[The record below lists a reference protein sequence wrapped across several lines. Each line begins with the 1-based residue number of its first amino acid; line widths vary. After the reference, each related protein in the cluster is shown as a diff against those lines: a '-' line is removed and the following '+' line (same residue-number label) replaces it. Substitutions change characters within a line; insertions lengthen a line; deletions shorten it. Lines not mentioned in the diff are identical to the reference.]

1 MIITSQIDMDF
12 QQQKAPQE
20 IKAVQYD
27 ANTRRVAI
35 SCYDNGEPA
44 DLSEVSHTVV
54 HSRNADGTVSLY
66 DTTQAGEQAVSIDG
80 NVVTVVLDPSICAA
94 PGKAS
99 VVVTLLNDQHDQL
112 GIFPF
117 AVQVSPCPVDY
128 GETASGNYFNLLNQ
142 TITDLYDGVQA
153 LVDQNSAQIDRL
165 QELGGITDVTLAG
178 ASIVSDLVAT
188 IPEATS
194 ETDGYMTAEQA
205 EKLSN
210 AVTDIALGTSDAT
223 LGKTGS
229 VVTIPEA
236 TSETDGF
243 MTTDQV
249 TKVAN
254 AVTDI
259 KVDGTALTK
268 TNGAVN
274 LPAATESN
282 PGVMTA
288 EQVTALTTAQA
299 DATAAL
305 GQLVKVHVQGTTD
318 MYGKISLPDSKIY
331 PLAALSN
338 TFAITGEYNL
348 RVVNVSTDS
357 AILAKNTA
365 VDFWI
370 IGLKKG

>member
-94 PGKAS
+94 PGKSS

-165 QELGGITDVTLAG
+165 QELGGITDVKLAG
-178 ASIVSDLVAT
+178 ASIVSNLVAT

-194 ETDGYMTAEQA
+194 ETDG
-205 EKLSN
+205 
-210 AVTDIALGTSDAT
+210 
-223 LGKTGS
+223 
-229 VVTIPEA
+229 
-236 TSETDGF
+236 F
-243 MTTDQV
+243 
-249 TKVAN
+249 
-254 AVTDI
+254 
-259 KVDGTALTK
+259 
-268 TNGAVN
+268 
-274 LPAATESN
+274 
-282 PGVMTA
+282 MTA
-288 EQVTALTTAQA
+288 EQVRVLEAHTERISGLTSGLSAVEIAVDSAASSASAAQSTADSAVDAAYAAQSTADSAQS
-299 DATAAL
+299 DATKAL
-305 GQLVKVHVQGTTD
+305 GRLKTVHLSGKTNTYGVINMPDTTV
-318 MYGKISLPDSKIY
+318 Y
-331 PLAALSN
+331 PLAALSRN
-338 TFAITGEYNL
+338 FMISGNQNSV
-348 RVVNVSTDS
+348 RVVNIQTTSVALATNTD
-357 AILAKNTA
+357 
-365 VDFWI
+365 VDFDVL
-370 IGLKKG
+370 GMKVTP

>member
-1 MIITSQIDMDF
+1 MIITSQIEMDF

-153 LVDQNSAQIDRL
+153 IIDQNSAQIDRL

-178 ASIVSDLVAT
+178 ASIVSNLVAT

-194 ETDGYMTAEQA
+194 ETDG
-205 EKLSN
+205 
-210 AVTDIALGTSDAT
+210 
-223 LGKTGS
+223 
-229 VVTIPEA
+229 
-236 TSETDGF
+236 F
-243 MTTDQV
+243 
-249 TKVAN
+249 
-254 AVTDI
+254 
-259 KVDGTALTK
+259 
-268 TNGAVN
+268 
-274 LPAATESN
+274 
-282 PGVMTA
+282 MTA
-288 EQVTALTTAQA
+288 EQVRVLEAHTESISGLTSGLAAVEIAVDSAASAASAAQSTADSAVDAASAAQSTADTAVSKADAAQA
-299 DATAAL
+299 DATTAL
-305 GQLVKVHVQGTTD
+305 GKLVKVHVQGTTD
-318 MYGKISLPDSKIY
+318 MYGKISLPDSTIY